1 MMKRLLL
8 VTMGAASFLLS
19 PAQQLL
25 PENPVPLEC
34 IGIPDY
40 FSFYDADGDG
50 VKEYY
55 YDLGHESMRRY
66 HWKAPGC
73 YGAYVPIAI
82 PDVAHFGNGQY
93 GMLLHANNDGIPD
106 FSGFVFSDAWVTPI
120 AISETDGTYRLMNQA
135 NSAYPLDVNHDGLP
149 DLFAF
154 NNTDW
159 DILYQNPDGT
169 FTATRIDT
177 LSRAQA
183 DSLVARKAEE
193 ADGKFDTGGLPSLR
207 DGMFVGEVLRWTK
220 ATNSRRQ
227 ST

>member
-1 MMKRLLL
+1 MKKRLLL
-8 VTMGAASFLLS
+8 VTMGAASFLQS

-25 PENPVPLEC
+25 PENPVPLER

-40 FSFYDADGDG
+40 SSFYDADRDG

-106 FSGFVFSDAWVTPI
+106 LFRFCVF
-120 AISETDGTYRLMNQA
+120 
-135 NSAYPLDVNHDGLP
+135 
-149 DLFAF
+149 
-154 NNTDW
+154 
-159 DILYQNPDGT
+159 
-169 FTATRIDT
+169 
-177 LSRAQA
+177 
-183 DSLVARKAEE
+183 
-193 ADGKFDTGGLPSLR
+193 
-207 DGMFVGEVLRWTK
+207 
-220 ATNSRRQ
+220 
-227 ST
+227 